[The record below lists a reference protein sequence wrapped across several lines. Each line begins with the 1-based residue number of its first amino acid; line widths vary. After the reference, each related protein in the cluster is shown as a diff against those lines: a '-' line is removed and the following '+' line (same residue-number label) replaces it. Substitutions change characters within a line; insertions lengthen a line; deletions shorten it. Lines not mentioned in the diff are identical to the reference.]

1 VTYQT
6 AYLKANYPVEFMA
19 ASMTYES
26 GSTDKLAQFVGEA
39 KKFGIT
45 VLPPDINASEVMF
58 SVERKEGSKPA
69 IRYALAAIKNV
80 GAAAMAG
87 IVAERRANG
96 PFSDIHDFASRVDA
110 SVMNRRQLEYLTM
123 AGVFDSLNPN
133 RRQVYESLDM
143 LIATAQNATVE
154 RSSTQVSLFGGE
166 ASQSMNRRALKT
178 VEEWKL
184 LEKLNHEC
192 SAVGFYLSA
201 HPLTPYEPVFKKLG
215 ISPSSRLT
223 EHFAD
228 KFKLKLAGILTST
241 KMRSSPRGRSAFLN
255 LSDSHGQYEVAVFDE
270 YLLNQHHAL
279 LKNGTALM
287 LGIDVRQS
295 ERGQRLLVTRIE
307 PLEEVSQTVRAS
319 TLTVKVEDIAAC
331 GIVARVCCSMISLS
345 ISGGRMRARGPP
357 LFCRSAMFIA
367 LKLSCFSFSIFRSA
381 PSCATSC
388 FSLSVFSVG
397 KVMRRAFGSIDAI
410 FLASMAIPSVGR
422 SRTILWGLLMPETF
436 TAMSALS
443 AMTAINSVGEL

>member
-1 VTYQT
+1 V
-6 AYLKANYPVEFMA
+6 LRHANLSLSRGELVALIGP
-19 ASMTYES
+19 S
-26 GSTDKLAQFVGEA
+26 GSGKSTLPTKTD
-39 KKFGIT
+39 
-45 VLPPDINASEVMF
+45 PREVA
-58 SVERKEGSKPA
+58 V
-69 IRYALAAIKNV
+69 IIALSLLLSFPAIKNV

-319 TLTVKVEDIAAC
+319 TLTVKVEDIAALQTLKTML
-331 GIVARVCCSMISLS
+331 GEPAPRGAKVVGSRFPVGSSAS
-345 ISGGRMRARGPP
+345 ISGGVLASARAMATRCCSPP
-357 LFCRSAMFIA
+357 ESCAGRCVRRSARPSRASSSLARA
-367 LKLSCFSFSIFRSA
+367 LAVAAFVPAISWGIITFS
-381 PSCATSC
+381 
-388 FSLSVFSVG
+388 
-397 KVMRRAFGSIDAI
+397 
-410 FLASMAIPSVGR
+410 
-422 SRTILWGLLMPETF
+422 
-436 TAMSALS
+436 SALS
-443 AMTAINSVGEL
+443 SGSKL